1 MASPLDGHEFQQTL
15 GDSEGKGSLVRCSSW
30 GCKELDTTEQLNNNN
45 KNNFN
50 TIRKKKKNRGGILLL
65 SLKLILPSDMF
76 HPITENRSDCV

>member
-15 GDSEGKGSLVRCSSW
+15 GDSEGKGSLVRCNSW
-30 GCKELDTTEQLNNNN
+30 GCKELDRTEQLNNN

-50 TIRKKKKNRGGILLL
+50 AIRGKKNRAGILFL